1 MTLRMAMNKELLQD
15 IGMAIFIAVAAYLMI
30 VMLMVF

>member
-1 MTLRMAMNKELLQD
+1 MNKELLQD
-15 IGMAIFIAVAAYLMI
+15 IGMAIFIVVTAYLMI

>member
-1 MTLRMAMNKELLQD
+1 MNKELLQD
-15 IGMAIFIAVAAYLMI
+15 IGMAIFIAVNAYLMV